1 MNERIKMIREANELN
16 TRDFAKK
23 IGITSSSVSKLESG
37 ENKPSERTIMLI
49 CDRFKINRDW
59 LVNGIGDMSYE
70 PTTDDQIV
78 DEVLDGED
86 EFIKA
91 VIRGIAK
98 TPSGWEKMREVFEAI
113 QNELQKKKPGE

>member
-1 MNERIKMIREANELN
+1 MNERIKMIRESRELN
-16 TRDFAKK
+16 MRDFAKK

-98 TPSGWEKMREVFEAI
+98 TPGGWEKMREVFEAI
-113 QNELQKKKPGE
+113 QNELQKKTPGE